1 MKEYSVKQVV
11 RMENKLQKFTSNTS
25 YEDFLLP
32 ALIMFCVGGSIA
44 TVALNPQLNGGAA
57 NTDVS
62 VITGAAMAA
71 LGSVKTARIL
81 FHEHISDR
89 MYNKL
94 EKIYA
99 EQGEDF
105 ESAVKMER
113 EKSESKSR

>member
-1 MKEYSVKQVV
+1 MKEYSVKQVI
-11 RMENKLQKFTSNTS
+11 RMENRLQKFTSNTA

-32 ALIMFCVGGSIA
+32 ALIMFGVGGSIA

-81 FHEHISDR
+81 FHDHISDR

-94 EKIYA
+94 KKIYA
-99 EQGEDF
+99 EMGEDF
-105 ESAVKMER
+105 ESTVKMGI
-113 EKSESKSR
+113 EKKESKK